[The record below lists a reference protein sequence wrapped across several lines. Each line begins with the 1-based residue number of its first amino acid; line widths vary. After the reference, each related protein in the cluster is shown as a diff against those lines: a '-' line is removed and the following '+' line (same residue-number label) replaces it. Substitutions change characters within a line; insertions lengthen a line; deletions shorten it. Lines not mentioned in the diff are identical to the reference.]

1 MVEGHSVHRV
11 CHQHRRALA
20 GLAFRATSPNGR
32 FAEGAAAIDG
42 KVLERVEAIG
52 KNLLYFFGGDGRGGT
67 GEDVTVMHVHFG
79 MSGRFGVFGAD
90 SAPEPKP
97 TTRLQLQTAERGG
110 LIAHLSAMTVQHGGI
125 ELFHERRAALGED
138 PLRDD
143 ADPGALRAKAARSS
157 KPVGL
162 LLMDQAMM
170 AGVGNIYRAEILW
183 RSKLHPEMPCSAL
196 TDAQFAELWRQS
208 VRMLRKG
215 FECGSIITV
224 DDECGR
230 YGAPWSRRYI
240 YNQKQC
246 PACKGPVRSW
256 SMSNRTVYCCETCQ
270 PLDTNQR
277 AALPAARAK
286 ALGAARGAKLF
297 ASHCAPDRGA
307 DVLPEKMRVAELR
320 SALDAL
326 GLNTQGKKADL
337 LARLLAAERTGTAGI
352 VPKSAAAAAAE
363 KLAAGESRAVEH
375 IAELDDEMAA
385 VIGVGNAGARAAA
398 GTPARAKGERAPA
411 RPRAGV
417 RGVKRA
423 RRSLK

>member
-1 MVEGHSVHRV
+1 MGEGSHDGWGA
-11 CHQHRRALA
+11 HQ
-20 GLAFRATSPNGR
+20 
-32 FAEGAAAIDG
+32 
-42 KVLERVEAIG
+42 
-52 KNLLYFFGGDGRGGT
+52 
-67 GEDVTVMHVHFG
+67 
-79 MSGRFGVFGAD
+79 
-90 SAPEPKP
+90 
-97 TTRLQLQTAERGG
+97 
-110 LIAHLSAMTVQHGGI
+110 
-125 ELFHERRAALGED
+125 
-138 PLRDD
+138 
-143 ADPGALRAKAARSS
+143 
-157 KPVGL
+157 
-162 LLMDQAMM
+162 
-170 AGVGNIYRAEILW
+170 RAELLRERMRELTRWYW
-183 RSKLHPEMPCSAL
+183 RPRTSRSR
-196 TDAQFAELWRQS
+196 AQLWRQS

-286 ALGAARGAKLF
+286 ALGAAGGAKLF

-326 GLNTQGKKADL
+326 GLNTQVSPRALLVRLGARARALRWSATRARGTQRARARCAHASKSSRVAGAADTRASPALLRQGKKADL

-411 RPRAGV
+411 RPRAGA